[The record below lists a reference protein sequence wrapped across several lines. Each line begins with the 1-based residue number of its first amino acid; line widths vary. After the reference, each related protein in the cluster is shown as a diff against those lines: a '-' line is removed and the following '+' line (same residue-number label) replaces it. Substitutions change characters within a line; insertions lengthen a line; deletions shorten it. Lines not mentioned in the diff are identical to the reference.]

1 MADSGLFVFLHL
13 YSDSLNDSSVSYF
26 SLSASAFEITLRTKA
41 GFEGVHNP
49 QASHQIN
56 IFSTIKYVK

>member
-41 GFEGVHNP
+41 GFEGVP
-49 QASHQIN
+49 
-56 IFSTIKYVK
+56 Y